1 MLSPGDAPSSSA
13 ARAGDHS
20 GFLPSL
26 SIVTPC
32 YNEEEVL
39 PETRRRLTGLLEE
52 LIADGKISSSSCIYF
67 VDDGSRDRTW
77 ALIEEF
83 AATDSRVA
91 GIKLSRNRGH
101 QNALLAGLFTAE
113 GDAIVSIDADL
124 QDDVGAIKEM
134 VDRFR
139 AGTEIVYG
147 VRRKRDTDSP
157 FKRITANV
165 FYGMMRSLGAESIN
179 GHADFRLMSRRA
191 IDSLSQY
198 REVNLYLRGIVP
210 LIGFRSEIVYYDR
223 DRRFAGESKYPLRKM
238 IALALE
244 AITSFSVIPLRL
256 ITFIGFAVF
265 LGTLAISG
273 WVLWIR
279 LFSDSAVP
287 GWASVVLPMYLLG
300 GVQIF
305 CIGIIGEYLGK
316 TYSEVKNRP
325 RFFLEKIVSPKD
337 RKVDSVS
344 RQRASAAN

>member
-1 MLSPGDAPSSSA
+1 M
-13 ARAGDHS
+13 
-20 GFLPSL
+20 
-26 SIVTPC
+26 
-32 YNEEEVL
+32 
-39 PETRRRLTGLLEE
+39 
-52 LIADGKISSSSCIYF
+52 
-67 VDDGSRDRTW
+67 
-77 ALIEEF
+77 
-83 AATDSRVA
+83 
-91 GIKLSRNRGH
+91 
-101 QNALLAGLFTAE
+101 
-113 GDAIVSIDADL
+113 
-124 QDDVGAIKEM
+124 
-134 VDRFR
+134 
-139 AGTEIVYG
+139 
-147 VRRKRDTDSP
+147 
-157 FKRITANV
+157 